1 MLVVVSALL
10 ETTDSTRSLGAL
22 VVVVVAGN
30 EGAAT
35 TLNVSSS
42 CGEPQLVITTTAGTK

>member
-22 VVVVVAGN
+22 VVVVDAGN
-30 EGAAT
+30 VDTGE

-42 CGEPQLVITTTAGTK
+42 CGEPQLVITTTAGAK